1 MKIELCAASQEAIQ
15 IASELKLD
23 RIELCQNLDQGGLT
37 PSAGMIKYA
46 KDLGLETHVLI
57 RPRGGG
63 FHYSD
68 EEMKVILND
77 VLFCKDYGV
86 DGIVIGFLQPNF
98 EIDLESIERINS
110 VRGNLKLTFHR
121 AFDDSIEW
129 RRSLDK
135 LIACGVNRLLT
146 SGFASNV
153 DIGLQNLIEMTSYS
167 NGRIEIMPGGG
178 VNVGNILK
186 IKRDLDPESIH
197 FSGTIKVL
205 MDEDSAFSETLLK
218 ADANRIAKMCDLIRE

>member
-1 MKIELCAASQEAIQ
+1 
-15 IASELKLD
+15 
-23 RIELCQNLDQGGLT
+23 
-37 PSAGMIKYA
+37 
-46 KDLGLETHVLI
+46 
-57 RPRGGG
+57 
-63 FHYSD
+63 
-68 EEMKVILND
+68 
-77 VLFCKDYGV
+77 V

-110 VRGNLKLTFHR
+110 VRGNLQLTFHR

-135 LIACGVNRLLT
+135 LIACGVDRLLT

-178 VNVGNILK
+178 VNVGNMLK

-205 MDEDSAFSETLLK
+205 MDEESAFSETLLK
-218 ADANRIAKMCDLIRE
+218 ADANRIAKMCDLIRG